1 MTVGEIIEKCMPP
14 RCVRWRYSSH
24 ESLRLCVCV
33 DCHDFASR
41 VDYVKCLSTSYSRV
55 RGFLERRRITAVAHL
70 CRFPTSSISLCGKRV
85 ARRAAILSSDSA
97 LFSASRCVGVHV
109 FFISSIRYI
118 IWRLLYTLYETHA
131 NIADFS
137 PTVSVGRRASRTP
150 CFCAHGWW
158 GCWRLK
164 S

>member
-85 ARRAAILSSDSA
+85 ARRAAILSSDSPC
-97 LFSASRCVGVHV
+97 SAPVYLPS
-109 FFISSIRYI
+109 
-118 IWRLLYTLYETHA
+118 T
-131 NIADFS
+131 
-137 PTVSVGRRASRTP
+137 RRAYTSPCSRGH
-150 CFCAHGWW
+150 FACAGSQRNPGRDHVEHTIFAVINCD
-158 GCWRLK
+158 GCA
-164 S
+164 

>member
-109 FFISSIRYI
+109 FFISSICDTIPAPRVA
-118 IWRLLYTLYETHA
+118 RRRVLDRPRGFVRNET
-131 NIADFS
+131 
-137 PTVSVGRRASRTP
+137 RM
-150 CFCAHGWW
+150 
-158 GCWRLK
+158 K
-164 S
+164 SARI

>member
-109 FFISSIRYI
+109 FFISSICGTITWYKKDAKRK
-118 IWRLLYTLYETHA
+118 HA
-131 NIADFS
+131 LQRADAKRS
-137 PTVSVGRRASRTP
+137 GDGDGKKGAAS
-150 CFCAHGWW
+150 
-158 GCWRLK
+158 
-164 S
+164 